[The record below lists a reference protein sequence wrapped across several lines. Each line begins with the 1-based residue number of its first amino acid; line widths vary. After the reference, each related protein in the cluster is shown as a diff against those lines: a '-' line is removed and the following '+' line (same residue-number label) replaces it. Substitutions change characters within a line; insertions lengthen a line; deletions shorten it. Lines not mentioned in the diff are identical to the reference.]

1 MKQLLFALL
10 FLPSLAVANDWDTL
24 RQEGAIAIMRHALAP
39 GVGDPESFEI
49 GDCSTQRNLDDRGR
63 EQARAIG
70 AELRERGIAFDRVLT
85 SQWCRTRETATLL
98 DVGPVEDAQ
107 ALNSFFR
114 DFSSREAQTKEAL
127 ALINQLDGKLMLV
140 SHQVNISALTG
151 QSTRS
156 GEVLVAERSGD
167 GLKVIGGILIA
178 PD

>member
-1 MKQLLFALL
+1 MKRLLFALL
-10 FLPSLAVANDWDTL
+10 FLPSLAVANDWDVL

-39 GVGDPESFEI
+39 GVGDPEPFQI

-63 EQARAIG
+63 EQARTIG
-70 AELRERGIAFDRVLT
+70 AELRERGIVFDRVLT

-114 DFSSREAQTKEAL
+114 DFSGREAQTKEAL
-127 ALINQLDGKLMLV
+127 ELIDQLDGKLMLV

-156 GEVLVAERSGD
+156 GEVLVAKRSGE
-167 GLKVIGGILIA
+167 GLKVIGSILIA